1 MNGVEK
7 PVQPDTAAG
16 VTGKI
21 VWKVAK
27 TPAARKLVIA
37 VVREALKDWSG
48 DSKLKARMSATVEKV
63 VDQVLSSEGEAANKL
78 AGEADHAECLRP
90 LIRELIE
97 HIDFGEVKMAMDGSR
112 DDITAVVRMANE
124 EMWRYPAK
132 VICLLSLLPVA
143 VNMTV
148 SATNETLKPINNLA
162 PDLLGDVVLSLVDD
176 IDGKNIGML
185 INELSELVRKIHIGS
200 TLLGEPGKPQ
210 SANTLSRLTRET
222 MSTVDINL
230 LLKARTY
237 MTEIKEILLKTFID
251 QLEHSPEL
259 SSEFF
264 QNHFLSIVALIRNWS
279 RKADAFE
286 HLFSEEDI
294 AREFAKGM
302 GEIDAQEVANTISR
316 LCSIVNRVRAVTPGV
331 IRNTLSQAVNSVDA
345 DEVGE
350 TARWLTEDIVE
361 SLKPVASEVL
371 PPLIRGIADLL
382 RPDPS
387 GGSGEIQEALA
398 YLKSA
403 INGKEAVI

>member
-1 MNGVEK
+1 MNCVEK
-7 PVQPDTAAG
+7 PVQTDTAAD

-21 VWKVAK
+21 VWKIAK

-48 DSKLKARMSATVEKV
+48 DSRLKARMSATVEQV
-63 VDQVLSSEGEAANKL
+63 VDQVLSTEAEVP
-78 AGEADHAECLRP
+78 GGIDSDADYAESLRP
-90 LIRELIE
+90 LVRELIE
-97 HIDFGEVKMAMDGSR
+97 HVDFGELKESADFHK
-112 DDITAVVRMANE
+112 DNIAAVVRMANE

-132 VICLLSLLPVA
+132 VICLLSLLPAA

-162 PDLLGDVVLSLVDD
+162 PDLLGDVVFSLVDD
-176 IDGKNIGML
+176 IDGKNIGRL

-200 TLLGEPGKPQ
+200 TLLGEPGKPH

-237 MTEIKEILLKTFID
+237 MTEIREISLKTFID
-251 QLEHSPEL
+251 QLENSPEL

-264 QNHFLSIVALIRNWS
+264 QNHFQSIVAFIRTWS

-286 HLFSEEDI
+286 RLFSEEDI

-316 LCSIVNRVRAVTPGV
+316 LCGIVNRVRAVTPGV
-331 IRNTLSQAVNSVDA
+331 IRNTLSQAVNSLDA
-345 DEVGE
+345 EEVGE

-361 SLKPVASEVL
+361 SLKPVAHEVL

-382 RPDPS
+382 RPDPA

-403 INGKEAVI
+403 INSKEAVL